1 MVYRIGIIVHRRFR
15 MHKRRRCAQTA
26 RLPPVSGRSVLQ
38 FWFWSRSSGFES
50 LFPSESAVACIPGGP
65 SVACSTPAAIEWDAS
80 FRGNADPS
88 GRSVRDVHH
97 APG

>member
-50 LFPSESAVACIPGGP
+50 LFPSKHARGRSLNRSDFVF
-65 SVACSTPAAIEWDAS
+65 WDALEW
-80 FRGNADPS
+80 FHTG
-88 GRSVRDVHH
+88 G
-97 APG
+97 

>member
-1 MVYRIGIIVHRRFR
+1 MVYRTGIIVHRRFR

-50 LFPSESAVACIPGGP
+50 LFPSKTRTRPLLESERLRLLGCP
-65 SVACSTPAAIEWDAS
+65 
-80 FRGNADPS
+80 
-88 GRSVRDVHH
+88 
-97 APG
+97 